1 MKVHVLV
8 YTDTNVGFEATNAHV
23 YLTQKE
29 AAEAMVESVCKFYPN
44 YECVDDAVDD
54 SKTNIEG
61 LHVGCS
67 YAYDAMYEHNWTIIE
82 TELSNKSVIYG
93 MIVSEIHRQYIGLGE
108 AFDNTLIKVIERYDD
123 EVGCI
128 EKSIDNGVSLDGIV
142 QDIIGSAL
150 YHAAMEN
157 LSFDLDD
164 MDEVVDYL
172 NTEES
177 FIDAIE
183 NASGNTTSTHWLES
197 MLRLVENEPY
207 AVKTIQSELDKKY
220 NPYKDL
226 NLQDGFREMCSTLN
240 DDEYNCLL
248 GEIKKAR
255 EAKTHNSYPSHHNA
269 YQDFC
274 IEMRKRFFEIV
285 SEKGW
290 DWAEEHFS
298 FRWDIRFEKGLI
310 CGEEIISLN
319 WYCGDDDF
327 AYGLD
332 SLEQALEN
340 N

>member
-23 YLTQKE
+23 YLTEKE
-29 AAEAMVESVCKFYPN
+29 AADAMVESIRKFYPN
-44 YECVDDAVDD
+44 YKCTDDLDD
-54 SKTNIEG
+54 STNIVG

-67 YAYDAMYEHNWTIIE
+67 YAYDIAYEHNWNIIE

-93 MIVSEIHRQYIGLGE
+93 MIVSEIHRQYLGLSE
-108 AFDNTLIKVIERYDD
+108 AFDDTLIKVIERYDN
-123 EVGCI
+123 EMACI
-128 EKSIDNGVSLDGIV
+128 EKSIDNGVSVDSLV
-142 QDIIGSAL
+142 QDIIGSSL

-157 LSFDLDD
+157 LSFDSDD
-164 MDEVVDYL
+164 MDDVVDYL

-177 FIDAIE
+177 FIEVIP
-183 NASGNTTSTHWLES
+183 NASGDTTSTQWLAT

-207 AVKTIQSELDKKY
+207 AVKSVQAELDKMF

-226 NLQDGFREMCSTLN
+226 NLQDGFRELCKTLN
-240 DDEYNCLL
+240 NEEYNCLL
-248 GEIKKAR
+248 EEIKKAR
-255 EAKTHNSYPSHHNA
+255 EIKVYCSYPSHQA
-269 YQDFC
+269 ALQDLC
-274 IEMRKRFFEIV
+274 NGMRKRFFEIV

-290 DWAEEHFS
+290 DWVEEHFS
-298 FRWDIRFEKGLI
+298 FRWDIKFEKSLI
-310 CGEEIISLN
+310 CGEKIISLN

-332 SLEQALEN
+332 GLEQALEN